1 MRARLLAFV
10 VPLLVAATVV
20 TGWCGEWGGITPG
33 ETTMGAVRL
42 RHGAPTRTRK
52 ELIQAYDTTQWI
64 YEGPQA
70 PPGMRRMTV
79 DFGLLSPFGY
89 KGEVVRS
96 LRLEPTL
103 GAFNRALILEGW
115 GTPSRIGRENDADVY
130 FYGEGLFV
138 YFKPNG
144 FEIDF
149 MLFTPPQ
156 PKPTDAGE
164 RRP

>member
-1 MRARLLAFV
+1 MRARVLGV
-10 VPLLVAATVV
+10 VALVATLLVDPARA
-20 TGWCGEWGGITPG
+20 GEWGGIVPG
-33 ETTMGAVRL
+33 ETTTGAVRL
-42 RHGAPTRTRK
+42 RYGAPTRTRK

-79 DFGLLSPFGY
+79 DFGLLSPSGY

-103 GAFNRALILEGW
+103 GAFNRPLILQGW
-115 GTPSRIGRENDADVY
+115 GTPSRIGREKDADVY
-130 FYGEGLFV
+130 FYSEGLFV

-144 FEIDF
+144 VEIDF

-156 PKPTDAGE
+156 PQPTDAGG